1 MFRMFIPLFIKLGP
15 AWFRRFL
22 LEIAPS
28 QDLQKIKEVVDVMAD
43 TSIDIFRQ
51 KVDALR
57 QGDEAVAQQV
67 GEGKDVMSI
76 LRKCS
81 SLRFFLSRLRLTI
94 DAALLTTTVK
104 ANVLASVED
113 KLPDDELIAQ
123 MRWID
128 IRPRYLD

>member
-1 MFRMFIPLFIKLGP
+1 MFIPLFIKLGP
-15 AWFRRFL
+15 AKFRRFL

-76 LRKCS
+76 LRK
-81 SLRFFLSRLRLTI
+81 SLSNRSF
-94 DAALLTTTVK
+94 
-104 ANVLASVED
+104 LASAKGSLALWVQQQS
-113 KLPDDELIAQ
+113 KPTSWRQ
-123 MRWID
+123 SRID
-128 IRPRYLD
+128 YRMTS